1 MAYYEKNLEWPLTF
15 IGAVAFILL
24 ISGYIPIPFELI
36 KRRGRVVGIDFLF
49 LLIDW
54 FGAFFSLMSLVAQ
67 NTFDPLFGTL
77 YALCAFMEMSMFLSH
92 GIWLLRTRR
101 LRKKCKEAGLDFD
114 SHPEA
119 LEWQNNGF
127 KFPWKRTAP
136 VSRDQHQQPSADVVV
151 SEPPEKIAP
160 TATEDCV

>member
-1 MAYYEKNLEWPLTF
+1 MF
-15 IGAVAFILL
+15 I
-24 ISGYIPIPFELI
+24 
-36 KRRGRVVGIDFLF
+36 
-49 LLIDW
+49 
-54 FGAFFSLMSLVAQ
+54 
-67 NTFDPLFGTL
+67 
-77 YALCAFMEMSMFLSH
+77 SH

-119 LEWQNNGF
+119 LEWQDNGF

-136 VSRDQHQQPSADVVV
+136 VSRSQVSSADVVV
-151 SEPPEKIAP
+151 SEPEPPQKIAS